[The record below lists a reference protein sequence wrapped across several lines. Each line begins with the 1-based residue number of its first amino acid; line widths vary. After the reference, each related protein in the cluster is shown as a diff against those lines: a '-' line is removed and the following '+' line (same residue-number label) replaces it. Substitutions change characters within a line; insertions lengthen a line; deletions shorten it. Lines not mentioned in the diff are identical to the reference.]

1 MDIRRYTMDNTA
13 TLKQSEQT
21 QAAKK
26 HPPGLYLLFFT
37 EMWERFSYYGMRAIL
52 VLYLTT
58 QFVSG
63 GLGFSDAT
71 AMSIYGFFTGAVYF
85 TPMAGGYLSDRF
97 LGRRLAITIGGITMA
112 IGNIALFANQS
123 KGAFYLGLALLIL
136 GNGFF
141 KPNISTLVGELYAP
155 DDRRRDGAFTI
166 FYMGIN
172 IGAFFSPL
180 VVGYLSDTLFK
191 TTING
196 VVHHGFRY
204 GFLAASIG
212 MIIGQI
218 LFNLLG
224 NRYLGEI
231 GKKPTGKVASKT
243 SNTTLNKQPL
253 TKIEKARTAVIVILT
268 LFVVFFWAGFEQAG
282 SSLTLYTDRFVN
294 RNVLGFT
301 VPTEWFQSL
310 NPLFIVILAPILS
323 ALWLKLSY
331 TKRGDISGPR
341 KMGLGM
347 VLLGVGYMVLLIAV
361 LKTGSDQHHIA
372 IKANMMFIVIT
383 YLLHT
388 LGELFLS
395 PVGLSLTS
403 KIAPVKLAS
412 LLMGVWLA
420 GSGIANILAGQLAS
434 LTQSLGYFQIFSV
447 IGALAIVLGLILL
460 ALSGKLQRM
469 TEESSK

>member
-1 MDIRRYTMDNTA
+1 MDNTA
-13 TLKQSEQT
+13 SIKQSEQ
-21 QAAKK
+21 AKVAKK

-58 QFVSG
+58 EFVSG

-85 TPMAGGYLSDRF
+85 TPMVGGYLSDRF
-97 LGRRLAITIGGITMA
+97 LGRRLAITLGGIIMA
-112 IGNIALFANQS
+112 VGNFALFADQS
-123 KGAFYLGLALLIL
+123 KAAFYLGLVLLIV

-141 KPNISTLVGELYAP
+141 KPNISTIVGELYAP

-172 IGAFFSPL
+172 VGAFFSPL
-180 VVGYLSDTLFK
+180 VVGYLSDDLFK

-196 VVHHGFRY
+196 VVHHGFKY

-212 MIIGQI
+212 MIIGQLI
-218 LFNLLG
+218 FNLFG
-224 NRYLGEI
+224 NRYLGDI

-243 SNTTLNKQPL
+243 TNATLNKQPL
-253 TKIEKARTAVIVILT
+253 TKIEKKRTAVIFILT
-268 LFVVFFWAGFEQAG
+268 AFVVFFWAGFEQAG
-282 SSLTLYTDRFVN
+282 SSLTLYTDRFVD
-294 RNVLGFT
+294 RDLFGFT
-301 VPTEWFQSL
+301 VPTAWFQSL

-331 TKRGDISGPR
+331 TKRGDMSGPK

-347 VLLGVGYMVLLIAV
+347 VLLGLGYMILLLAV
-361 LKTGSDQHHIA
+361 LKTGSDEHHIA
-372 IKANMMFIVIT
+372 IKANMMIIVLT
-383 YLLHT
+383 YLMHT
-388 LGELFLS
+388 LGELLLS
-395 PVGLSLTS
+395 PVGLSLVS
-403 KIAPVKLAS
+403 KIAPLKLAS

-420 GSGIANILAGQLAS
+420 GSGVANILAGQLAA
-434 LTQSLGYFQIFSV
+434 LTQSLGYFEIFSV
-447 IGALAIVLGLILL
+447 IGLLAIVLGLVLL